1 MRVAV
6 LFSGGKDST
15 FAAWLAL
22 SYGWNVVSMVTM
34 LPKSSSSYMFHHPNA
49 SWTPLQAEAMGLP
62 LILKKTAGKKDEEL
76 EDLEDV
82 LSDLKIDGVLTG
94 AVASEYQKEKIDV
107 LCEKLNLKSFA
118 PLWHKDSEQLLR
130 EMVNSGFE
138 VIITSVSAQ
147 GFDESWLGRKIDE
160 KCIDDLVRLK
170 EKFGINISGEGGE
183 YESLVLYAPFFKSR
197 MKIISSKTQWKGT
210 AGSLEVTN
218 ADCF

>member
-34 LPKSSSSYMFHHPNA
+34 LPKSSSSYMFHHPNVN
-49 SWTPLQAEAMGLP
+49 WTPLQAEAMELP
-62 LILKKTAGKKDEEL
+62 LILKKTPGKKDEEL
-76 EDLEDV
+76 EDLKDV
-82 LSDLKIDGVLTG
+82 LSDLEIDGVLTG
-94 AVASEYQKEKIDV
+94 AVASEYQKEKIDL
-107 LCEKLNLKSFA
+107 LCEKLKLKSFA
-118 PLWHKDSEQLLR
+118 PIWHKDSEQLLR
-130 EMVNSGFE
+130 EMVDSGFE
-138 VIITSVSAQ
+138 MIITSVSAQ

-160 KCIDDLVRLK
+160 RCIDDLARLK

-183 YESLVLYAPFFKSR
+183 YESLVLHAPFFKSR
-197 MKIISSKTQWKGT
+197 MKIISSETRWKGT

-218 ADCF
+218 AACF